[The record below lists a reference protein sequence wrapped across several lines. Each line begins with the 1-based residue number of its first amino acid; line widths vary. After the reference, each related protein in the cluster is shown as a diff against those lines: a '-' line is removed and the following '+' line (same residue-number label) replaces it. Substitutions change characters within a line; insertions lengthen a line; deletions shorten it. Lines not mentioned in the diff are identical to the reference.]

1 MILNVKRKETGV
13 PHPWG
18 GGGAEF
24 CFQPLF
30 CSQPT
35 SLHQSGSPGL
45 LGSARIGLNTKAL
58 VTEFQGDGVGNPGD
72 LGNLNLSPGPN
83 SEVGIGGSCCLS
95 VYSVKNTEERE
106 NLEQRSVKPQQ
117 AERSRDG
124 SG

>member
-35 SLHQSGSPGL
+35 SLRQSGSPGL
-45 LGSARIGLNTKAL
+45 LGTAGIGLNTKAL
-58 VTEFQGDGVGNPGD
+58 VMEFRGDGVGNPGN
-72 LGNLNLSPGPN
+72 LGKLNLIPGPN
-83 SEVGIGGSCCLS
+83 SEAGIGGSWCLS
-95 VYSVKNTEERE
+95 VHSVKNAEGRE
-106 NLEQRSVKPQQ
+106 NLKQRS
-117 AERSRDG
+117 
-124 SG
+124 